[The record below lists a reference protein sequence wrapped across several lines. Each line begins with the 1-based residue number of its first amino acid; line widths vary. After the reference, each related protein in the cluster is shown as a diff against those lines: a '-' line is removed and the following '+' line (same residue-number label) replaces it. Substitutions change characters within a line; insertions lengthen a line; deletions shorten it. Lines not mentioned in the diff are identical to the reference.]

1 MTTQKNKKLNIDIKS
16 QLAKLIATENVQV
29 EHNAVKT
36 ASFDTLNRI
45 LTLPIFKVQSGD
57 VYDMLIAHECAHALY
72 TPQSGWQEIQNDDE
86 LRSYC
91 NVLED
96 TRIDKLIQK
105 KYPGVVK
112 NYLNGWDI
120 LNKQNFFGIKKIDV
134 NTDLMLIDKI
144 NLRSKSLDRMVFNYT
159 PEELMW
165 LVKVDKIKSWKDV
178 VKVAK
183 ELLNW
188 QKKQVEKLKKLP
200 NFDELSISKNYKLS
214 NSSGKDSG
222 NNVDLEKI
230 SSSTSDAST
239 SDNEK
244 KDEKNTQD
252 TKIIKSPV
260 GGGQGTLKSIT
271 DVSYESKKE
280 TLVDTSKKY
289 SYFNLPEDNLKNCF
303 VSNKSF
309 LNNFRNYIKKEK
321 LKSRRSELYHNW
333 LKNEYKSFKKE
344 NSKTVMY
351 LVKEFQLKKSATAYK
366 RASTDKTGVIDS
378 LKLKNYKFSDDIFK
392 RLTVLPN
399 EKNHGMMMLLDWSG
413 SMSPVIK
420 KTVDQLLNLIWFC
433 QKINIPYEVYFFS
446 SETETND
453 TWDKQGNKIYTSFK
467 YKHNDMAL
475 DNFNL
480 INVASHKMKK
490 IELDESL
497 MYLYSMGLYYE
508 NRSYSYNDYGNSEK
522 HYNYG
527 MPSQYQLGST
537 PLNEALVVMNKLIPA
552 FKQKYKIEKMTFITL
567 TDGASNSIQG
577 KYINK
582 ASGLEIDC
590 RDSFNNP
597 VIRINKKCHKL
608 DDDNNYNWSN
618 QRITGTLLDSLRK
631 NHNVNT
637 LGFFILKKIKGWEGE
652 MYFPSSAK
660 DTEKRKQQFVKDKCT
675 TATMPGYNEFYVIN
689 GKSMAVEN
697 TDLSDI
703 TGNLKTG
710 RIKQIFAKSM
720 KGRIVSRVLLNKF
733 IDKVA

>member
-1 MTTQKNKKLNIDIKS
+1 MTTININTKS
-16 QLAKLIATENVQV
+16 QLAKLIATENITV
-29 EHNAVKT
+29 EHNAVRT

-45 LTLPIFKVQSGD
+45 LTLPIFKEKSGD

-72 TPQSGWQEIQNDDE
+72 TPGNGWKEIMNDDE

-105 KYPGVVK
+105 KYPGVK
-112 NYLNGWDI
+112 RNYLNGWDI
-120 LNKQNFFGIKKIDV
+120 LNKQNFFGIKGKDL
-134 NTDLMLIDKI
+134 NTELMLIDKI
-144 NLRSKSLDRMVFNYT
+144 NLRSKSSNRLKFKLSKEEDKWLDV
-159 PEELMW
+159 
-165 LVKVDKIKSWKDV
+165 VDSIKSWKDV

-183 ELLNW
+183 QMLDW
-188 QKKQVEKLKKLP
+188 QKKRLESLKKLS
-200 NFDELSISKNYKLS
+200 NFDDMFKDYLQGNEENDSTGDKKESQEAG
-214 NSSGKDSG
+214 NSSGNDENDEEDKQDQES
-222 NNVDLEKI
+222 NVAVTGLQEV
-230 SSSTSDAST
+230 
-239 SDNEK
+239 
-244 KDEKNTQD
+244 Q
-252 TKIIKSPV
+252 
-260 GGGQGTLKSIT
+260 GGAGKLKAIT
-271 DVSYESKKE
+271 DVIYEQSKGKLLDQ
-280 TLVDTSKKY
+280 TTKY
-289 SYFNLPEDNLKNCF
+289 NYISLPEANLKDIVISSKEFRKKFKEFIIQRVNN
-303 VSNKSF
+303 SKPE
-309 LNNFRNYIKKEK
+309 LNY
-321 LKSRRSELYHNW
+321 YNW
-333 LKNEYKSFKKE
+333 LKTDFKKFK
-344 NSKTVMY
+344 NDNKKTVMY
-351 LVKEFQLKKSATAYK
+351 LVKEFEMKKAATAYK
-366 RASTDKTGVIDS
+366 RSTTDKTGTIDP
-378 LKLKNYKFSDDIFK
+378 LRLKNYKFSDDIFK

-475 DNFNL
+475 DNFSL
-480 INVASHKMKK
+480 VNVASHKMKK

-522 HYNYG
+522 HYNFG

-537 PLNEALVVMNKLIPA
+537 PLNEALVVMNKLIPT

-577 KYINK
+577 KYVNK

-590 RDSFNNP
+590 KDSYHNP

>member
-120 LNKQNFFGIKKIDV
+120 LNKQNFFGIKNIDV

-144 NLRSKSLDRMVFNYT
+144 NLRSKSLDRLKFKLSK
-159 PEELMW
+159 EEDKW
-165 LVKVDKIKSWKDV
+165 LDVVDSIKSWKDV

-183 ELLNW
+183 QMLDW
-188 QKKQVEKLKKLP
+188 QKKQLEQLKKLP
-200 NFDELSISKNYKLS
+200 NFDELNISKNYKLS
-214 NSSGKDSG
+214 NSSGKDSE
-222 NNVDLEKI
+222 NNEDLEKI
-230 SSSTSDAST
+230 SSSTSD
-239 SDNEK
+239 DEK
-244 KDEKNTQD
+244 KDEKNTKG

-280 TLVDTSKKY
+280 SLVDTSKKY
-289 SYFNLPEDNLKNCF
+289 SYFNLPEVNLKNCF

-309 LNNFRNYIKKEK
+309 LNNFRNYINTEK

-446 SETETND
+446 SEREVKD
-453 TWDKQGNKIYTSFK
+453 EYDKQGNKVSTSFK

-480 INVASHKMKK
+480 VNVASHKMKK

-497 MYLYSMGLYYE
+497 MYLYSMGLYYD
-508 NRSYSYNDYGNSEK
+508 NRYTGYNDYGSSEK
-522 HYNYG
+522 HYNFG

-537 PLNEALVVMNKLIPA
+537 PFIEALVVMNKLIPA

-567 TDGASNSIQG
+567 TDGASNNIQG
-577 KYINK
+577 KYVNK

-608 DDDNNYNWSN
+608 DDNNIYNWTSHK
-618 QRITGTLLDSLRK
+618 ITGTLLDSLRK

-652 MYFPSSAK
+652 MYFPSAAK
-660 DTEKRKQQFVKDKCT
+660 DTEKRKQQFVKDKCA
-675 TATMPGYNEFYVIN
+675 TATMPGYNEFYIIN

-710 RIKQIFAKSM
+710 KIKQIFAKSM
-720 KGRIVSRVLLNKF
+720 KGRIVSRVILNKF